1 MFVDCDSE
9 ETESEQIIEERGW
22 APTNVE
28 VETVRGGENKWG
40 EDEIYTLDCTTQL
53 EGSPKK

>member
-1 MFVDCDSE
+1 MFVDRDSE

-28 VETVRGGENKWG
+28 VETVRGGENKRG
-40 EDEIYTLDCTTQL
+40 EDEIYTLDRTTQL